1 MACAPGPRKLRPA
14 AFVMAPR
21 RLLAAYPTALSFAR
35 SVVAHLA
42 RNDWTLT
49 RQRFDIDAEGVG
61 SALYRLDWGTTPF
74 HFVVVS
80 KLFAADQKT
89 DRSFGQN
96 WDISASLCEGPWSAE
111 REAHLLAETP
121 KQRAGRFDYDTL
133 VTLRGNRSG
142 RVFDHVVESLAAGR
156 LPDAARLSEVGYI
169 VRTTGLIAN
178 GAMGMRPFD
187 GLGDDHPF
195 AAPYCVQIVAA
206 MLFREFVFEL
216 VDAMAAQRSETA
228 LRLPETHRRYLGVG
242 NAAGAGLVAYLAANP
257 MTVHRWVE
265 ATENA
270 IAEAWQIAIEPRSPA
285 AQRLAALIER
295 AVAYLIEDGRDG
307 NGIFADT
314 AAIATGLQALL
325 PIALSQAG
333 TDGQAPGAF
342 RAALDKALA
351 AQDLDVAEVFHA
363 LMVEL
368 LPSER
373 LQAYRAAMRAPP
385 LPELDFAQTAGELR
399 TLLSERLGWTL
410 DYDFA
415 AEGIARHFWYRS
427 VAAPLD
433 PRLGIN
439 GQDPGAEFEWR
450 MDMAWRTAGLKRLL
464 DDMPAEAPL
473 AHVLALHPGYR
484 DVARRCQALLA
495 SPYGELHENRL
506 GADYT
511 PFAAMRL
518 KLAFYGMDKLDP
530 AHPKSVRG
538 ALLQGA
544 PTMADLMAGRSE
556 GDWPFP
562 LAPPAG
568 GGVPAMLRPTA
579 TSTGAAVGTALPV
592 EAGEQVCSP
601 IELRRLVARA
611 LHGAG
616 LSLGMA
622 DGLAL
627 SVESA
632 ELRHGSGFARLT
644 ALLRAKAV
652 RPMQLSTA
660 EIAAGATDKAAGHAA
675 LSLGQSPVELACV
688 AARQGRPGVFDAVGA
703 LDGQLIEG
711 LLAGGQEANC
721 AVVMIRSEPG
731 AEGLSI
737 FVPAGAGPGGSISLT
752 TRTAGERDRILTAV
766 LSHPAFAGA
775 PSGLPGGPVGFRIL
789 AAAGETHDD
798 LWAHMIRA
806 AGPSAQVLS
815 AAEAEARVRQ
825 AMRHGIRIP
834 VDLKAEIEAFSKA
847 VLVPAGA
854 SSGDKFVPGGQ
865 G

>member
-1 MACAPGPRKLRPA
+1 MDCASRLPKLRPA

-35 SVVAHLA
+35 STVAHLA
-42 RNDWTLT
+42 RNDWTLA
-49 RQRFDIDAEGVG
+49 RQRFDIDADGVG
-61 SALYRLDWGTTPF
+61 SALYRLDWGAMSF

-133 VTLRGNRSG
+133 VTLRGNRSA
-142 RVFDHVVESLAAGR
+142 RVFDHVVDSLAAGR
-156 LPDAARLSEVGYI
+156 LPDAARLGEVGYI

-178 GAMGMRPFD
+178 GAMGMRPFE

-195 AAPYCVQIVAA
+195 AAPYHVQIVAA

-216 VDAMAAQRSETA
+216 VDAMAAQRCETA
-228 LRLPETHRRYLGVG
+228 LRLPAAYRRYLGVG
-242 NAAGAGLVAYLAANP
+242 NAAGAGLVAYLAGNP
-257 MTVHRWVE
+257 MSVHRWVE
-265 ATENA
+265 VTETA
-270 IAEAWQIAIEPRSPA
+270 IAQAWQMSIEPRSPE

-295 AVAYLIEDGRDG
+295 AAAYLIEDGRDG
-307 NGIFADT
+307 NGIFADN
-314 AAIATGLQALL
+314 AAIAKGLQAML
-325 PIALSQAG
+325 PIAEAQARG
-333 TDGQAPGAF
+333 SGIDPKAF
-342 RAALDKALA
+342 RDALEGTLA
-351 AQDLDVAEVFHA
+351 AQEPATAEVFHA

-368 LPSER
+368 LPEER
-373 LQAYRAAMRAPP
+373 LDAYRAAMRAPA

-399 TLLSERLGWTL
+399 ALLEEELGWAL

-415 AEGIARHFWYRS
+415 AEGVARHFWYRS
-427 VAAPLD
+427 AAAPLD
-433 PRLGIN
+433 PRLGVN

-450 MDMAWRTAGLKRLL
+450 MDTAWRVAALKRLL
-464 DDMPAEAPL
+464 DDMPADTPL
-473 AHVLALHPGYR
+473 AHVLAQHPDYR
-484 DVARRCQALLA
+484 DVARRSQALLA
-495 SPYGELHENRL
+495 CPYGELHENRRD
-506 GADYT
+506 ASYT

-530 AHPKSVRG
+530 APPKSVRG

-568 GGVPAMLRPTA
+568 GADPAMLRPA
-579 TSTGAAVGTALPV
+579 VAPIAAAGSVSPVTSDD
-592 EAGEQVCSP
+592 QICSP
-601 IELRRLVARA
+601 VELRRLVSRA

-616 LSLGMA
+616 LPLGVA

-627 SVESA
+627 SIESA
-632 ELRHGSGFARLT
+632 ELRHGDGFADMASLI
-644 ALLRAKAV
+644 RAKAV
-652 RPMQLSTA
+652 QPIGLS
-660 EIAAGATDKAAGHAA
+660 AADIDAGVTGKAAGLAA
-675 LSLGQSPVELACV
+675 LSLGQSPVEIACL
-688 AARQGRPGVFDAVGA
+688 AARQGKPGIFNAVGA
-703 LDGQLIEG
+703 VGGRLVEG
-711 LLAGGQEANC
+711 LLACGQVLDC
-721 AVVMIRSEPG
+721 ATVMVCSEPG
-731 AEGLSI
+731 AGGLSI
-737 FVPAGAGPGGSISLT
+737 FVPAAFGAGGLISLT
-752 TRTAGERDRILTAV
+752 TASIAERDSALAA
-766 LSHPAFAGA
+766 LLDHPAFAGM
-775 PSGLPGGPVGFRIL
+775 PPKLPDEAVGMWIL
-789 AAAGETHDD
+789 AVASGGHDD
-798 LWAHMIRA
+798 LWAHAVQA
-806 AGPSAQVLS
+806 AGPSARVFHD
-815 AAEAEARVRQ
+815 AETEALRRQ

-834 VDLKAEIEAFSKA
+834 VDLKAEIEEFSKA

-854 SSGDKFVPGGQ
+854 SSGDLFVPGGQ